1 VKEFMVIDGKNMD
14 ELCSINLSEES
25 VKGIKPTEAE
35 LKEEITRFKSQAL
48 IVCHKV
54 IFARPSVS

>member
-35 LKEEITRFKSQAL
+35 LKEEITRFKSQEL
-48 IVCHKV
+48 GLLVCLLCS
-54 IFARPSVS
+54 SVHSF